1 MRARVELRSHEVEEG
16 VWSQEHEEEE
26 EDWRRRV
33 GVCMEKGAS
42 GAPPTSPPK
51 ISNRMKKSLM
61 DLVVIYYN
69 LKIVKNL
76 LRQLPKWSVFVRIFY
91 QKKSVSLL
99 YSTRTAAIATVTS
112 SSPTSISSSPPSHGG
127 GETLFPVAF
136 SMMR

>member
-76 LRQLPKWSVFVRIFY
+76 LPKWSVFVSIFY
-91 QKKSVSLL
+91 KNN
-99 YSTRTAAIATVTS
+99 
-112 SSPTSISSSPPSHGG
+112 SI
-127 GETLFPVAF
+127 FFFIV
-136 SMMR
+136 